1 MQTIKEEIAK
11 NIAFYR
17 KKSGLT
23 QKQFAEKL
31 GVKNTA
37 VCNWENG
44 NNSID
49 IANLVKA
56 SKVLNVSTNI
66 LMGATVEIFDRSGKP
81 YEEIQLEAYLAPDYD
96 DYKDLISPQDQKER
110 NTVFSAKII
119 DTLLS
124 SASKEE
130 IQVIEKCDLFHV
142 PISFS
147 GLTEEEQHIACS
159 ILIRGS
165 RLTVDL

>member
-1 MQTIKEEIAK
+1 MQTIKEKIAK

-49 IANLVKA
+49 IENLAKA
-56 SKVLNVSTNI
+56 CNVLNVSADDLIGT
-66 LMGATVEIFDRSGKP
+66 TVVRYDSSGNP
-81 YEEIQLEAYLAPDYD
+81 YKIVDVDAYLAPDFD
-96 DYKDLISPQDQKER
+96 DYKVFLEQKTEIY
-110 NTVFSAKII
+110 VFPAKIAQM
-119 DTLLS
+119 LLS

-130 IQVIEKCDLFHV
+130 MQVIKKCDLFHV